1 MELVAILNQ
10 IIEMFIKAF
19 ATKNALSEEQVCRTI
34 IEGIIRRVW
43 MFDYG
48 FGDVGSFE
56 TEVETQVGH
65 DRILKPDY
73 VLHCAGGKEIII
85 EAKATTEQLDNWV
98 EQLASEVNVRSAAVG
113 ILWNGTELRLYLRG
127 ANGMEKEA
135 YRTIKVLD
143 RNADDIN
150 FILSLFDPKHTIN
163 DAQMKR
169 DQKVRREQEE
179 ERAKHELFNNSFC
192 DFWLN
197 MPDDVL
203 NRFIR
208 QVENKQSVQKGT
220 TDKYRQE
227 FLPVAQNVLKDRLA
241 AKEIAN
247 YKLEQA
253 KANRLEPEEAAIG
266 TLARGFMLT
275 KNRKVSFTDEGDA
288 RRSRVTNDENGR
300 PILWIIGNVTEDGY
314 KFKGI
319 AFPNRKRGIGEI
331 IQINDFLDLQ
341 TVYGE
346 TLVGV
351 YDHIN
356 EPDWETFYDATFGG

>member
-1 MELVAILNQ
+1 MELTAILNQ
-10 IIEMFIKAF
+10 IIDMFIKAF
-19 ATKNALSEEQVCRTI
+19 SAKNALNEEQVCRII

-48 FGDVGSFE
+48 FEDVGTFE

-65 DRILKPDY
+65 DRILRPDY
-73 VLHCAGGKEIII
+73 VLRCAGGKEIII

-98 EQLASEVNVRSAAVG
+98 DQLASEVNVRSAAVG

-135 YRTIKVLD
+135 YRKINIME
-143 RNADDIN
+143 RNEDDLN
-150 FILSLFDPKHTIN
+150 FILNLFDPKHTIN

-179 ERAKHELFNNSFC
+179 ERAKQAAFTNAYCGFFE
-192 DFWLN
+192 N

-203 NRFIR
+203 NSLIR
-208 QVENKQSVQKGT
+208 PVEGLKSVQKGT

-227 FLPVAQNVLKDRLA
+227 FVPVAQNVLKERIA

-253 KANRLEPEEAAIG
+253 KANKLEPEEAAIG

-300 PILWIIGNVTEDGY
+300 PILWIMGNVTDEGY

-331 IQINDFLDLQ
+331 IQINDLLDLQ